1 MSTKAATAIGLP
13 PGLNF
18 HPDDDELIEFFL
30 LPTVRGE
37 PAWFPGVIVIG
48 DDTAANTLPWKL
60 LERHGLAGDDEAYFF
75 VRTKDGKKEAAR
87 QDRYCAGGARWV
99 SQRPVFGASC
109 IGGERI
115 EWRRINLNLQMGR
128 GKSSGGGGGST
139 GWVMHEYTLTEPACP
154 FLKICHVSFS
164 GHGKGRKRVP
174 DEEYS
179 DCCRTAEPASK
190 RARVDVAAANSGSST
205 CVYGSTTPMIGDP
218 NVAHASAGQ
227 QEHSPSP
234 FPIYQ
239 GISAIC
245 GYDYEPAQVT
255 DEQILE
261 WGSSFASLLADDAVP
276 TAEQHKTDE
285 QLMIQETVAAVA
297 AESSDG
303 ISPSNNQQQQQLDS
317 ALCMEVE
324 ERQEIQEDQLQLV
337 QSSTTGSFFPYA
349 ESAADSSSS
358 GICGYDYEPEQV
370 TDEQIMEWASSLL
383 ADDAEPAP
391 EQHKIDEQLM
401 IQETVAG
408 PAESPDGI
416 SSSNLQL
423 QLDGTYL
430 PADAMPLMEME
441 ERQEVDDDQL
451 QHSSAADQQSVKGS
465 VGSRSSD
472 ICADRNLVR
481 STILAPSYVPSEA
494 DERII
499 VELSSLMVRP
509 LKVVR
514 GTFQVSINQ
523 S

>member
-30 LPTVRGE
+30 LPTFRGD

-75 VRTKDGKKEAAR
+75 VHTKGGIKEAAR

-99 SQRPVFGASC
+99 SQRPVLGASC

-128 GKSSGGGGGST
+128 GKSGGGGGST

-276 TAEQHKTDE
+276 PAEQHKTDE

-303 ISPSNNQQQQQLDS
+303 ISPSNNQQQQLDS

-391 EQHKIDEQLM
+391 EQHKIDEQLSFFSSA
-401 IQETVAG
+401 ESAG
-408 PAESPDGI
+408 ADQLYLEQGVPTTEQHLPLPAEYQNGGD
-416 SSSNLQL
+416 
-423 QLDGTYL
+423 D
-430 PADAMPLMEME
+430 
-441 ERQEVDDDQL
+441 RQENL
-451 QHSSAADQQSVKGS
+451 EFW
-465 VGSRSSD
+465 RSIGFD
-472 ICADRNLVR
+472 IE
-481 STILAPSYVPSEA
+481 S
-494 DERII
+494 
-499 VELSSLMVRP
+499 MV
-509 LKVVR
+509 
-514 GTFQVSINQ
+514 
-523 S
+523 

>member
-75 VRTKDGKKEAAR
+75 VRTKDGIKEAAR

-99 SQRPVFGASC
+99 SQRPVLGASC

-255 DEQILE
+255 
-261 WGSSFASLLADDAVP
+261 
-276 TAEQHKTDE
+276 
-285 QLMIQETVAAVA
+285 A

-324 ERQEIQEDQLQLV
+324 ERQEIQEDQLQL
-337 QSSTTGSFFPYA
+337 SFFSSA
-349 ESAADSSSS
+349 ESAGADQL
-358 GICGYDYEPEQV
+358 YLEQGV
-370 TDEQIMEWASSLL
+370 PTT
-383 ADDAEPAP
+383 
-391 EQHKIDEQLM
+391 EQHLPL
-401 IQETVAG
+401 
-408 PAESPDGI
+408 PAE
-416 SSSNLQL
+416 
-423 QLDGTYL
+423 
-430 PADAMPLMEME
+430 
-441 ERQEVDDDQL
+441 
-451 QHSSAADQQSVKGS
+451 
-465 VGSRSSD
+465 
-472 ICADRNLVR
+472 
-481 STILAPSYVPSEA
+481 
-494 DERII
+494 
-499 VELSSLMVRP
+499 
-509 LKVVR
+509 
-514 GTFQVSINQ
+514 
-523 S
+523 

>member
-1 MSTKAATAIGLP
+1 
-13 PGLNF
+13 
-18 HPDDDELIEFFL
+18 
-30 LPTVRGE
+30 
-37 PAWFPGVIVIG
+37 
-48 DDTAANTLPWKL
+48 
-60 LERHGLAGDDEAYFF
+60 
-75 VRTKDGKKEAAR
+75 
-87 QDRYCAGGARWV
+87 
-99 SQRPVFGASC
+99 
-109 IGGERI
+109 
-115 EWRRINLNLQMGR
+115 MGR
-128 GKSSGGGGGST
+128 GKSSGGGGST
-139 GWVMHEYTLTEPACP
+139 GWVMHKYTLTEPACP
-154 FLKICHVSFS
+154 SLKICHVSFS

-337 QSSTTGSFFPYA
+337 QSSATGSFFPYA

-358 GICGYDYEPEQV
+358 GICGYDCEPAQV
-370 TDEQIMEWASSLL
+370 TDEQILEWGSSF
-383 ADDAEPAP
+383 ARAW
-391 EQHKIDEQLM
+391 
-401 IQETVAG
+401 
-408 PAESPDGI
+408 
-416 SSSNLQL
+416 
-423 QLDGTYL
+423 
-430 PADAMPLMEME
+430 
-441 ERQEVDDDQL
+441 
-451 QHSSAADQQSVKGS
+451 
-465 VGSRSSD
+465 
-472 ICADRNLVR
+472 
-481 STILAPSYVPSEA
+481 IL
-494 DERII
+494 
-499 VELSSLMVRP
+499 
-509 LKVVR
+509 
-514 GTFQVSINQ
+514 
-523 S
+523 